1 MKEKWILFL
10 RRGKLE
16 NLDLLGMVDS
26 QEKMVND
33 YVFLTIPGKLTSLQ
47 VIQTSMYIRQLLQG
61 NCNTELRKVHSLD
74 KNKNTCLGISLMVL
88 FLPC

>member
-16 NLDLLGMVDS
+16 KLDLLGMVDS

-33 YVFLTIPGKLTSLQ
+33 YVF
-47 VIQTSMYIRQLLQG
+47 
-61 NCNTELRKVHSLD
+61 
-74 KNKNTCLGISLMVL
+74 
-88 FLPC
+88 